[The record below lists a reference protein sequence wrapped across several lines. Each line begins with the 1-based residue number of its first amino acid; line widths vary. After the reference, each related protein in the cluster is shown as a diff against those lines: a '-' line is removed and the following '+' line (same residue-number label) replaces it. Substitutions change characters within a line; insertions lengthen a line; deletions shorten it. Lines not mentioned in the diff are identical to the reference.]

1 MSKVPLTVRGA
12 RLLREELQRL
22 KAERPQISAAIG
34 AAREHGDLRENAE
47 YHAAKEQQGLAEAR
61 IRDIEAKLSLAQIID
76 VEKLDAGGKVV
87 FGATVHLVNA
97 EDDTEKRFQ
106 IVGEDE
112 ADIRQGLIS
121 IRSPLARAMIGKW
134 EGDEIEVAAPK
145 GRQSLRNR
153 RCGVR
158 VGSLLRRIAH
168 LLSRIWEFTGK
179 LAKPARKAT
188 CITADI
194 HTN

>member
-1 MSKVPLTVRGA
+1 MNKVPLTARGA

-87 FGATVHLVNA
+87 FGATVRLVNA
-97 EDDTEKRFQ
+97 EDDTEKRYQ

-121 IRSPLARAMIGKW
+121 IRSPLARAMIGKR

-145 GRQSLRNR
+145 GRQSYEIV
-153 RCGVR
+153 GVEY
-158 VGSLLRRIAH
+158 V
-168 LLSRIWEFTGK
+168 
-179 LAKPARKAT
+179 
-188 CITADI
+188 
-194 HTN
+194 

>member
-1 MSKVPLTVRGA
+1 MNKVPLTVRGA
-12 RLLREELQRL
+12 RLLREELRRL

-97 EDDTEKRFQ
+97 EDDTEKRYQ

-112 ADIRQGLIS
+112 ADIKQGLIS

-145 GRQSLRNR
+145 GRQSYEIV
-153 RCGVR
+153 GVEY
-158 VGSLLRRIAH
+158 I
-168 LLSRIWEFTGK
+168 
-179 LAKPARKAT
+179 
-188 CITADI
+188 
-194 HTN
+194 

>member
-1 MSKVPLTVRGA
+1 MNKVPLTVRGA

-22 KAERPQISAAIG
+22 KAERPRISAAIG

-87 FGATVHLVNA
+87 FGATVHLINV
-97 EDDTEKRFQ
+97 EDDTEKRYQ

-112 ADIRQGLIS
+112 ADIKQGLIS

-145 GRQSLRNR
+145 GRQSYEIV
-153 RCGVR
+153 GVEY
-158 VGSLLRRIAH
+158 V
-168 LLSRIWEFTGK
+168 
-179 LAKPARKAT
+179 
-188 CITADI
+188 
-194 HTN
+194 